1 MSSFRM
7 FRSVAAVTTAA
18 VVSTL
23 LVATPSHADEEQ
35 LSASESSELAL
46 DTAAALDAGLTE
58 RFSFTESGEG
68 YLAAE
73 SGVAVRDTE
82 VLMGKDYPDI
92 SLPVETGEGIATD
105 DGTVVFSDA
114 APGLD
119 VIVEAGDDGLG
130 RILTVA
136 QEEYSPSTEHRYSY
150 ELALPT
156 GAILE
161 QSDQGTVFIL
171 APTTPV
177 VDDQPVNLSEVLPEA
192 DVEVAPVEEVAGEG
206 IATEGELAG
215 DFDVAE
221 GWQVLGAYQ
230 TAWSADAN
238 GTVLPTHYELDGN
251 TITQVVDTTGAQF
264 PVVSDPI
271 PLVAV
276 GLLAV
281 ARALLP
287 LVLRSSA
294 RALATQTIRA
304 GVRPTIKGG
313 YTSFSRF
320 KADIAGS
327 TPKNNQWHHIVEQ
340 SNITKRKWDARW
352 IHNRNNL
359 VSIPK
364 EVHQKCVNSWMAKK
378 NVRNFGIISG
388 SKTMRQ
394 TVHSLSFSK
403 QYEIGIALLKHCG
416 VKF

>member
-1 MSSFRM
+1 M
-7 FRSVAAVTTAA
+7 
-18 VVSTL
+18 
-23 LVATPSHADEEQ
+23 
-35 LSASESSELAL
+35 
-46 DTAAALDAGLTE
+46 
-58 RFSFTESGEG
+58 
-68 YLAAE
+68 
-73 SGVAVRDTE
+73 
-82 VLMGKDYPDI
+82 
-92 SLPVETGEGIATD
+92 
-105 DGTVVFSDA
+105 
-114 APGLD
+114 
-119 VIVEAGDDGLG
+119 
-130 RILTVA
+130 
-136 QEEYSPSTEHRYSY
+136 
-150 ELALPT
+150 
-156 GAILE
+156 
-161 QSDQGTVFIL
+161 FIL

-206 IATEGELAG
+206 IATEEELAG

-378 NVRNFGIISG
+378 NVRNFGINSG

-394 TVHSLSFSK
+394 TVHRLSFSK
-403 QYEIGIALLKHCG
+403 QHEIGIPLLKHCG